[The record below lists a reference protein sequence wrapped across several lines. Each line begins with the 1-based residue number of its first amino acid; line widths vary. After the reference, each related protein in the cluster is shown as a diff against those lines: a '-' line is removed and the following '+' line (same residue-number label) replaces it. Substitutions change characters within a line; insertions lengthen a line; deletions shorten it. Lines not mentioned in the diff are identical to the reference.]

1 MRINQF
7 VAQATGLSR
16 RSVDKAIAEGR
27 VKVNTELASLGQDVK
42 PTDKVSLNNIV
53 VLLPNSKTIILLNK
67 PIGYVCSR
75 DGQGS
80 STVYDLLPEK
90 YHKLK
95 SIGRLDKDSSGLVL
109 LTDDGELAYKLGHP
123 KFDKP
128 KVYELTLDKPL
139 QTPDKELIETGQV
152 LLEGKPST
160 MQIKQSQKNPIS
172 VTVEIYE
179 GRNRQ
184 IRRTFSELNYTVTAL
199 NRVSFGPYNI
209 SELGTKRFMEVSS

>member
-16 RSVDKAIAEGR
+16 RSVDKAITEGR
-27 VKVNTELASLGQDVK
+27 VKVNDELASLGQDVK
-42 PTDKVSLNNIV
+42 PTDKISLNDTL
-53 VLLPNSKTIILLNK
+53 VLLPSSKTIILMNK
-67 PIGYVCSR
+67 PVNYVCSR

-80 STVYDLLPEK
+80 STIYDLLPEK

-128 KVYELTLDKPL
+128 KIYELALDKPL
-139 QTPDKELIETGQV
+139 SSSDKELIETGQV

-160 MQIKQSQKNPIS
+160 MQIKQSQKNPRF
-172 VTVEIYE
+172 VNVEIYE

-184 IRRTFSELNYTVTAL
+184 IRRTFSELNYTVRTL
-199 NRVSFGPYNI
+199 NRVSFGPYKI
-209 SELGTKRFMEVSS
+209 SELGTRRFIEVSS